1 MTDGVRTARAWFFV
15 TLLFGAL
22 CCAYGLELD
31 TIETRTYLTDGWRIK
46 HGDDPVFAL
55 PRYDDSSWE
64 RISLPASAV
73 PLSSEADR
81 VTWLRFTFTVDR
93 SLEGQAVGIFL
104 NKLPDAAELYVNGS
118 LVGTSGTMPEHG
130 YYGIDTIPSAFLIP
144 QAVISYGGENTI
156 ALRIYSERRTGDLK
170 PIFLTNNEDRLRT
183 YRFEYFF
190 NPLLGMISTLIS
202 IFAALYFFIMY
213 VREPAERFNLYLV
226 IGSVGFGL
234 YYTSLFAESSPLSFL
249 ATFKLQM
256 AGLHLGVLFYAFYF
270 QDFFRFHSRR
280 AVKIVL
286 GSVVAAG
293 VLALLFAADLSTTV
307 FVNSTILYICV
318 TVPLLFYMF
327 FIGIVQR
334 IKRRSYSMLL
344 LAGVTVVIATG
355 VHDMIYAVSGLQP
368 RFWLNGWGMLAFL
381 IVIFITNANRFMDIK
396 LASQRE
402 SAALAEK
409 TRVQMILLEDIAAIG
424 RKIADSGNLLASA
437 IEEAGTAT
445 NQVATSNVSIEQ
457 KIRGHLEEV
466 ESNNETI
473 SGVLNSLE
481 EISHFVDEQA
491 ALVEQSSSAVTELAA
506 SISRVSET
514 TRKAKEITG
523 ELTVEAGN
531 GRKTVESASVAINEI
546 NESAEEVKQIVGA
559 IGSIAATI
567 NLLGMNAAIEAAH
580 AGAAGRGFAV
590 VANEIRK
597 LAEETGS
604 SSKLIMERIETMAVR
619 TTRGLGQF
627 KEVREELDRILE
639 GVARTDDLIAHIT
652 QAAVEQDA
660 GAHELLGSVQAMLS
674 ATENVKQRSQRQ
686 RQDTER
692 IRQATRDISTIF
704 TDVIVSTEEL
714 ARGGSR
720 IAEVIENIR
729 AVSDEHRT
737 IRLRLE
743 ELLAAYT

>member
-1 MTDGVRTARAWFFV
+1 MADGVRTVRAWIV
-15 TLLFGAL
+15 LIMLVVAACG
-22 CCAYGLELD
+22 AYGLELD
-31 TIETRTYLTDGWRIK
+31 TLEERTYLTEGWRIV
-46 HGDDPVFAL
+46 HHDDRSYAL
-55 PRYDDSSWE
+55 PQYDDSSWE

-73 PLSSEADR
+73 PFSSETGR

-104 NKLPDAAELYVNGS
+104 NKLPDAAELYCNGS
-118 LVGTSGTMPEHG
+118 LIGTSGTMPDHG

-144 QAVISYGGENTI
+144 QAVISYGGENTLAI
-156 ALRIYSERRTGDLK
+156 RIYSERRTGDLK

-213 VREPAERFNLYLV
+213 IREPSERFNLYLV
-226 IGSVGFGL
+226 IGSIGFGL
-234 YYTSLFAESSPLSFL
+234 YYTSLFAESSPLSFH
-249 ATFKLQM
+249 ATFKFQM
-256 AGLHLGVLFYAFYF
+256 AGLHLGVLFYTYYF
-270 QDFFRFHSRR
+270 QSFFRFHSSRI
-280 AVKIVL
+280 VKIVL
-286 GSVVAAG
+286 GSIVAAG
-293 VLALLFAADLSTTV
+293 VLALMLAPDLASTV
-307 FVNSTILYICV
+307 FINSTILYICI

-334 IKRRSYSMLL
+334 IKRRSYSLL
-344 LAGVTVVIATG
+344 LLVGVSIVIAAG
-355 VHDMIYAVSGLQP
+355 IHDMIYAVTGLQP

-381 IVIFITNANRFMDIK
+381 IVIFVTNANRFMDIK
-396 LASQRE
+396 LSSQRE

-409 TRVQMILLEDIAAIG
+409 THAQMMLLEDIASIG
-424 RKIADSGNLLASA
+424 RQIADSGNLLASG

-445 NQVATSNVSIEQ
+445 SQVASSNVNIER
-457 KIRGHLEEV
+457 KIRDHLQEV
-466 ESNNETI
+466 EINNETI
-473 SGVLNSLE
+473 AGVLSSLE
-481 EISHFVDEQA
+481 EISHFVGEQA
-491 ALVEQSSSAVTELAA
+491 VLVEQSSSAVTELAA

-514 TRKAKEITG
+514 TRTAKGITG
-523 ELTVEAGN
+523 ELSTEAEN

-546 NESAEEVKQIVGA
+546 NESAGEVRQIVGA

-597 LAEETGS
+597 LAEETGL
-604 SSKLIMERIETMAVR
+604 SSKLIMQRIETMAAR
-619 TTRGLGQF
+619 TTRGLEQF
-627 KEVREELDRILE
+627 KEVREELDRILD

-660 GAHELLGSVQAMLS
+660 GASELLNSVQAMLS
-674 ATENVKQRSQRQ
+674 ATENVKHRSQRQ

-704 TDVIVSTEEL
+704 HDVIVSTEEL

-720 IAEVIENIR
+720 ISEVIENIK
-729 AVSDEHRT
+729 AVSEEHRT